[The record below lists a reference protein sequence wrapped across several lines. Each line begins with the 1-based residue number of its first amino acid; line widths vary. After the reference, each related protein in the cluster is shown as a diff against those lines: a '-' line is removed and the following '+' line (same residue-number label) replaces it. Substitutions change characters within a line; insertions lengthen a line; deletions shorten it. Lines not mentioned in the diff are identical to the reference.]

1 MGAPAQQGWHAAV
14 SLLVQQHLLP
24 CWLMPLVDM
33 LRICNIRCG
42 EGWIPEGWS
51 TRCRL
56 LLWLHQPVMLAQDSS
71 NSSCL
76 PSMPGQRVQ
85 SGLLGVMSG
94 ARDGNLSNQV
104 RGEPETVAGSSAGS
118 VRHSW
123 SLNSNSQ
130 QVKLS
135 CLTIMVRCMT
145 AYVAVCSGVAL

>member
-1 MGAPAQQGWHAAV
+1 
-14 SLLVQQHLLP
+14 
-24 CWLMPLVDM
+24 
-33 LRICNIRCG
+33 
-42 EGWIPEGWS
+42 
-51 TRCRL
+51 
-56 LLWLHQPVMLAQDSS
+56 MLAQDSS

-94 ARDGNLSNQV
+94 ARDGNLNNQV

-135 CLTIMVRCMT
+135 CPHMHCKMHMMLKDR
-145 AYVAVCSGVAL
+145 L